1 MTSKLAIIVVSCDK
15 YSDLWDIFFQCFFK
29 YWPDCPYKLYLGSNF
44 LVYPDE
50 RVNNILVGEDI
61 DYSSSLKIML
71 SEVDEDFV
79 LPMVEDFFISK
90 RIDSENFEN
99 YFQDMLAMESP
110 YLKLIRT
117 YPLSYAKNQLRIG
130 PVEKNIK
137 YRVGMAASIWNKNYL
152 SEFLIEGESAWDI
165 ERYGTERSDNY
176 DDEFM
181 AIRVSSK
188 FPNPFDYVHGVV
200 GGRWFWEA
208 VPFLIK
214 EGFYKNLSSRR
225 FQLIHNYLY
234 TRLYRSTM
242 WLISKL
248 RLNWKRF

>member
-99 YFQDMLAMESP
+99 YFQDMLVMESP

-117 YPLSYAKNQLRIG
+117 YHN
-130 PVEKNIK
+130 EW
-137 YRVGMAASIWNKNYL
+137 WNHK
-152 SEFLIEGESAWDI
+152 
-165 ERYGTERSDNY
+165 
-176 DDEFM
+176 
-181 AIRVSSK
+181 K
-188 FPNPFDYVHGVV
+188 
-200 GGRWFWEA
+200 
-208 VPFLIK
+208 
-214 EGFYKNLSSRR
+214 
-225 FQLIHNYLY
+225 
-234 TRLYRSTM
+234 
-242 WLISKL
+242 
-248 RLNWKRF
+248 